1 MFQRFGS
8 FQAQQGNNKALHPQ
22 SQNDRLEIT
31 VTASTVT
38 SYSFC
43 CPFMA
48 AWSHSSSLCCFTSP
62 SISCHKQYLYYSSCH
77 HHQHLFC
84 RLPDS
89 QRSAQSFILHCVL
102 RFLFFRGVKGF
113 EYNRYATFSG
123 CSYKALLPSC
133 SQIPL
138 CNRFV
143 VKPAQLLHFM

>member
-22 SQNDRLEIT
+22 SQNDRLVIT
-31 VTASTVT
+31 VTASTTRQTVT

-102 RFLFFRGVKGF
+102 RFAVFFS
-113 EYNRYATFSG
+113 EEL
-123 CSYKALLPSC
+123 KAL
-133 SQIPL
+133 
-138 CNRFV
+138 NTTDM
-143 VKPAQLLHFM
+143 LHFQDAVAKHYCRHAHKSLYVTGLL